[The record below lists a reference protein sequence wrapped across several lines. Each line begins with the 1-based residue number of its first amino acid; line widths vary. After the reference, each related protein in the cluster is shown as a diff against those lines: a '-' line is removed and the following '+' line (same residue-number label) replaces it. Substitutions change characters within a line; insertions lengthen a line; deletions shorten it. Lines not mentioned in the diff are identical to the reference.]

1 MLKGIYKKETET
13 MTEIILIFTL
23 LNTLMIIGGGLFYF
37 KRNFIILDIDT
48 YNELAEVY
56 NEAVDE
62 AQASEEKPGGYG
74 FFQEY
79 LNDEP
84 IEEEDE

>member
-1 MLKGIYKKETET
+1 

-37 KRNFIILDIDT
+37 KRNFIILSVDE
-48 YNELAEVY
+48 YNEMAEAY
-56 NEAVDE
+56 NQVLTEE
-62 AQASEEKPGGYG
+62 MESEEKPGGYG

-84 IEEEDE
+84 LEEEDE